1 MNEPW
6 GNLRQKNDEFRKWD
20 AMDLRSMAA
29 RRDSLPVLTELQ
41 IGKETLERHYDTIYA
56 QFSSVSHFDA
66 YSVELLRLHKKE
78 DGGFELKTDDLW
90 PGLLILQNCQFDVSV
105 SRQCMPTMI
114 KMQRNCSTS
123 FFSNGIVL
131 QRR

>member
-1 MNEPW
+1 
-6 GNLRQKNDEFRKWD
+6 
-20 AMDLRSMAA
+20 MDLRSMAA